1 MATLANKI
9 RCYIEAN
16 SKVYETERDSENF
29 SLYDGGSGAII
40 KTWNVS
46 GLAEP
51 TAEQLASYESVAN
64 TFESNVDVWEARKA
78 SYGDIGNQ
86 LDLLYKDIVAG
97 KLDTTGEWAKKIK
110 AVKDAN
116 VKEAD

>member
-51 TAEQLASYESVAN
+51 TAEQLATHVTAAN
-64 TFESNVDVWEARKA
+64 TFETNVDVWENRKKG
-78 SYGDIGNQ
+78 YGDIGDQ
-86 LDLLYKDIVAG
+86 LDLLYKDIVAN
-97 KLDTTGEWAKKIK
+97 KLDTSGDWAKKIK

-116 VKEAD
+116 AKS

>member
-9 RCYIEAN
+9 RCYIEEN

-51 TAEQLASYESVAN
+51 TAEQLGTYESAAN
-64 TFESNVDVWEARKA
+64 TFETNDDVRVTRRTA
-78 SYGDIGNQ
+78 YGDIGDQ